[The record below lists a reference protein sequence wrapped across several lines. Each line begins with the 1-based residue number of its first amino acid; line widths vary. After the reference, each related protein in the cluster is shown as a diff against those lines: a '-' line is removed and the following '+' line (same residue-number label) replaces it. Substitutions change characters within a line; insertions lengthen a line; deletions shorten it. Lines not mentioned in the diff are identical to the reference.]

1 MIVLIENRL
10 LNWLLLFFFHLLIR
24 LPPILASVGNI
35 NGTKNTQILLNSE
48 FFLLILR
55 RVTINMYILLL
66 AMFMSKRM

>member
-24 LPPILASVGNI
+24 LPHILASVGNI
-35 NGTKNTQILLNSE
+35 NATKNTQILLNSE

-55 RVTINMYILLL
+55 HVTINMYILLL